1 MPPRKDPRLLAL
13 VEDCMIRGF
22 TVAELET
29 TVEEHKDG
37 FACSLRTLKRYRAE
51 IVARWQTEE
60 VELRPQRRAEFRQ
73 ILRVGYRDSMVHRQY
88 IAAAAFAKIMAK
100 LDGLE
105 APARLDV
112 NIGIEVR
119 AMTPLQR
126 QQEINELLA
135 RRAIAIDGTQ
145 AGPLQ
150 ALPPAPTRKRKRKRA
165 NGKANGRG

>member
-1 MPPRKDPRLLAL
+1 
-13 VEDCMIRGF
+13 MIRGF
-22 TVAELET
+22 TVAELEQ

-37 FACSLRTLKRYRAE
+37 FNCSLRTLKRYRAE

-88 IAAAAFAKIMAK
+88 IAAAQFAKILAK

-105 APARLDV
+105 APGRLDV
-112 NIGIEVR
+112 NIGIAVR

-126 QQEINELLA
+126 REEIDELLA
-135 RRAIAIDGTQ
+135 RRAVAIDGTQ
-145 AGPLQ
+145 AGPIQ
-150 ALPPAPTRKRKRKRA
+150 ALPAAPSKKRKRKRA